1 MKEIKNKTV
10 VIVTAFIAVVLIIVL
25 LLTQCGKKGTD
36 KEKEQS
42 GSKEPGKEV
51 IIDEKEDEA
60 GLTVGTP
67 EDADKEQGNNQ
78 VEFVGPENTSD
89 GKTNAN
95 GTGNTDAEGDTGNK
109 TEKDETQKNENDDD
123 KTDEDKTDKD
133 KDTGNLDEEKDST
146 GQYGE
151 FF

>member
-10 VIVTAFIAVVLIIVL
+10 VIVIALVVVVLIGVL
-25 LLTQCGKKGTD
+25 LLTQCGKEETGR
-36 KEKEQS
+36 EKEQS
-42 GSKEPGKEV
+42 GSKEPGKEF
-51 IIDEKEDEA
+51 IIDEKEDKD

-67 EDADKEQGNNQ
+67 EDADKEQQNNQ
-78 VEFVGPENTSD
+78 VEFVGPGNASDDNSD

-95 GTGNTDAEGDTGNK
+95 GADNTDVDGGIEDK
-109 TEKDETQKNENDDD
+109 TEKDEIQKDESNEDNA
-123 KTDEDKTDKD
+123 DED

>member
-89 GKTNAN
+89 GKTMQMAQVIPMLKEILEIRPKKMKLRRMKM
-95 GTGNTDAEGDTGNK
+95 TTTKLTRIRQTKIRTPEI
-109 TEKDETQKNENDDD
+109 
-123 KTDEDKTDKD
+123 
-133 KDTGNLDEEKDST
+133 
-146 GQYGE
+146 
-151 FF
+151 

>member
-10 VIVTAFIAVVLIIVL
+10 VIVTAFIAVVLIIIL
-25 LLTQCGKKGTD
+25 MLTQCGKNETD

-51 IIDEKEDEA
+51 IIDEKEDEN
-60 GLTVGTP
+60 GLMVGTP
-67 EDADKEQGNNQ
+67 EDADKEQENNQ
-78 VEFVGPENTSD
+78 VEFIGPGNADGTDKVNDGGTENKVENDET
-89 GKTNAN
+89 K
-95 GTGNTDAEGDTGNK
+95 
-109 TEKDETQKNENDDD
+109 KDESDKD
-123 KTDEDKTDKD
+123 KTDGD
-133 KDTGNLDEEKDST
+133 KDTGNLGEEKDST